1 MITQTCTE
9 ATTGNNT
16 PVAGANIG
24 QLAGWE
30 ARFKAWIADLPVA
43 DAAHD
48 LAHVQRVVVNA
59 RRFAQAEGA
68 DLAVVIPA
76 AWLHDCVAVCKG
88 SDQRSLASRL
98 SADKAIELLRDWGY
112 PERYFDAIRHAI
124 EAHSWSAGIA
134 PRTLEAKVVQ
144 DADRIDS
151 IGAIGVAR
159 AILVGGTL
167 GRELYHPDDPLCEQ
181 RDADDKRYT
190 LDHFYSKLLMLKDG
204 FHTAAARAEAQK
216 RHDFMQQYLDTL
228 KAEVM

>member
-1 MITQTCTE
+1 MNRQTLSTVPAAAE
-9 ATTGNNT
+9 
-16 PVAGANIG
+16 
-24 QLAGWE
+24 QDLLAWE
-30 ARFKAWIADLPVA
+30 SRFKDWIAHLPVA

-59 RRFAQAEGA
+59 RHFAEAEGA
-68 DLAVVIPA
+68 NLNVVLPA

-88 SDQRSLASRL
+88 SDKRHLASRL
-98 SADKAIELLRDWGY
+98 SADKALALLEEWGY
-112 PERYFDAIRHAI
+112 PACHFDAIRHAI
-124 EAHSWSAGIA
+124 EAHSWSAGIP

-159 AILVGGTL
+159 AILVGGVL
-167 GRELYHPDDPLCEQ
+167 GRELYHPEDPLCENRQ
-181 RDADDKRYT
+181 PDDKRYT
-190 LDHFYSKLLMLKDG
+190 LDHFFSKLLTLKDG

-216 RHDFMQQYLDTL
+216 RHDFMRRYLETL